1 MPTLYQMLSGGMT
14 REEHREKSMLEIAK
28 KRRDAKVQGKPVL
41 DVHAGLDL
49 LGMTPGVGAPAD
61 LLNAALY
68 AAKGEKS
75 QTLMSLAQAVPLLGI
90 GAAIGKKAGLAGVG
104 ATVQKLSKPPNQI
117 RRAGSYTD
125 AFQKWWDNLND
136 YSRQNP
142 GSVDWDRVQKDV
154 TETTMN
160 RNSQGYYE
168 FIKDY
173 SKEHFGGYVT
183 VPKTSIAGKSKRKS
197 TKKRKYIPEKQEG
210 IVKDP
215 IRQKQAEESY
225 RESRSKKGAYF
236 TRTKRSEY

>member
-1 MPTLYQMLSGGMT
+1 
-14 REEHREKSMLEIAK
+14 
-28 KRRDAKVQGKPVL
+28 
-41 DVHAGLDL
+41 
-49 LGMTPGVGAPAD
+49 
-61 LLNAALY
+61 
-68 AAKGEKS
+68 
-75 QTLMSLAQAVPLLGI
+75 LMSLAQAVPLVGL
-90 GAAIGKKAGLAGVG
+90 GAAVKKL
-104 ATVQKLSKPPNQI
+104 TKPSNQI
-117 RRAGSYTD
+117 RVASGYTD

-136 YSRQNP
+136 YSRENP

-183 VPKTSIAGKSKRKS
+183 VPKAAVAGKSKRKS
-197 TKKRKYIPEKQEG
+197 TKKRKYLPEKQEG

-215 IRQKQAEESY
+215 IRQKQAEERY

>member
-1 MPTLYQMLSGGMT
+1 MPTLYQLLSGGMT
-14 REEHREKSMLEIAK
+14 REEHREKAMLEIAK

-68 AAKGEKS
+68 AAKGQKS
-75 QTLMSLAQAVPLLGI
+75 QTLMSLAQAVPLVGL
-90 GAAIGKKAGLAGVG
+90 GAAVKKL
-104 ATVQKLSKPPNQI
+104 TRPSNQI
-117 RRAGSYTD
+117 RAASGYTD

-183 VPKTSIAGKSKRKS
+183 VPKAAVAGKSKRKS
-197 TKKRKYIPEKQEG
+197 TRKRKYLPEKQEG

-215 IRQKQAEESY
+215 IRQKQSEERY

>member
-1 MPTLYQMLSGGMT
+1 MPTLYQLLSGGMT
-14 REEHREKSMLEIAK
+14 REEHREKAMLEIAK

-75 QTLMSLAQAVPLLGI
+75 QTLMSLAQAVPLVGL
-90 GAAIGKKAGLAGVG
+90 GAAVKKL
-104 ATVQKLSKPPNQI
+104 TKPSNQI
-117 RRAGSYTD
+117 RVASGYTD

-183 VPKTSIAGKSKRKS
+183 VPKAAVAGKSKRKAIKEARS
-197 TKKRKYIPEKQEG
+197 PEKQKR

-215 IRQKQAEESY
+215 TRQKQSEEMY

>member
-14 REEHREKSMLEIAK
+14 REEHREKAMLEIAK

-41 DVHAGLDL
+41 DVHSGLDL

-183 VPKTSIAGKSKRKS
+183 VPKAAVAGKSKRKALKEAR
-197 TKKRKYIPEKQEG
+197 TPDKQKKETLQAKLREKELQE
-210 IVKDP
+210 
-215 IRQKQAEESY
+215 IRHDEFKRGTGYQAV
-225 RESRSKKGAYF
+225 
-236 TRTKRSEY
+236 TKRSEY

>member
-1 MPTLYQMLSGGMT
+1 MT
-14 REEHREKSMLEIAK
+14 REEHREKAMLDIARN
-28 KRRDAKVQGKPVL
+28 RRDAKVQGKPVL
-41 DVHAGLDL
+41 DVHSGLDL
-49 LGMTPGVGAPAD
+49 LGMTPWVGAPAD

-68 AAKGEKS
+68 AAKGQKS
-75 QTLMSLAQAVPLLGI
+75 QTLMSLAQAVPLVGL
-90 GAAIGKKAGLAGVG
+90 GAAVKKL
-104 ATVQKLSKPPNQI
+104 TKPSNQI
-117 RRAGSYTD
+117 RIASGYTD

-183 VPKTSIAGKSKRKS
+183 VPKPSIAGKRKV
-197 TKKRKYIPEKQEG
+197 KGKFARKTDKERRV
-210 IVKDP
+210 VKSP
-215 IRQKQAEESY
+215 TRQSQSEEMA
-225 RESRSKKGAYF
+225 RERKSKKGAYF
-236 TRTKRSEY
+236 TRTRKGEY

>member
-1 MPTLYQMLSGGMT
+1 MPTLYQLLSGGMT
-14 REEHREKSMLEIAK
+14 REEHREKAMLEIAK

-75 QTLMSLAQAVPLLGI
+75 QTLMALAQAVPLVGL
-90 GAAIGKKAGLAGVG
+90 GAAVKKL
-104 ATVQKLSKPPNQI
+104 TRPSNQI
-117 RRAGSYTD
+117 RAASGYTD
-125 AFQKWWDNLND
+125 AFQKWWDNLNV

-183 VPKTSIAGKSKRKS
+183 VPKAAVAGKSKRKS
-197 TKKRKYIPEKQEG
+197 TRKRKYLPEKQEG

-215 IRQKQAEESY
+215 IRQKQSEERY

>member
-1 MPTLYQMLSGGMT
+1 MPSLYQMLSGGMT
-14 REEHREKSMLEIAK
+14 AEEHREKSMLEIAK

-41 DVHAGLDL
+41 DIHGGLDL

-154 TETTMN
+154 TETPMN
-160 RNSQGYYE
+160 KNSQGYYE

-183 VPKTSIAGKSKRKS
+183 VPKTSIAGKRKV
-197 TKKRKYIPEKQEG
+197 KGKFARKTDKERRV
-210 IVKDP
+210 VKSP
-215 IRQKQAEESY
+215 TRQSQSEEMA
-225 RESRSKKGAYF
+225 RERKSKKGAYF
-236 TRTKRSEY
+236 TRTREGEY